1 MIKLN
6 KFVFATLFVALQTCA
21 GCASNPNA
29 ANAAGQA
36 LSGILTGIGTG
47 LSGL

>member
-1 MIKLN
+1 MIRKIRI
-6 KFVFATLFVALQTCA
+6 VMATAILLACA

-36 LSGILTGIGTG
+36 LSGILSGIGAG

>member
-1 MIKLN
+1 MIRKIKL
-6 KFVFATLFVALQTCA
+6 AMVAYILLACA

-29 ANAAGQA
+29 ANAARQA
-36 LSGILTGIGTG
+36 LSGILSGIGAG

>member
-1 MIKLN
+1 MIRKIKL
-6 KFVFATLFVALQTCA
+6 VMVAAMLLPCA

-36 LSGILTGIGTG
+36 LSGILMGIGTG